1 MGSGDSSAPFGGG
14 GDFRAARSGAAGP
27 VAKRGPLSR
36 TLKSILL
43 AGIRFYQA
51 IFAPLMPVGCKFY
64 PTCSQYAYE
73 AILRHG
79 ARRGTYL
86 AAARLL
92 RCRPFT
98 RGGHDPVPD
107 SESDLEKPEN
117 DSSSH
122 PAREVST

>member
-1 MGSGDSSAPFGGG
+1 MGSGDSSAPLGSG
-14 GDFRAARSGAAGP
+14 GDVCAARSGAVEP
-27 VAKRGPLSR
+27 VAKRGPLSHA
-36 TLKSILL
+36 LKSILL

-79 ARRGTYL
+79 PRRGIYL

-98 RGGHDPVPD
+98 RGGHDPVPE
-107 SESDLEKPEN
+107 SQSDLEKPEN